1 MAASP
6 CWLVV
11 AAAATAGGGP
21 APVALLLPPPPTSH
35 NPVTPSA
42 PSTRQVDIPWPYK
55 GFESFPACW
64 FGADPTGSPAPG
76 TDAEPNTTMAIMA
89 RHQLVGW
96 GWQQGMYDF
105 PCNKLTAEAC
115 LQYAAQSFAI
125 FTIKNQTGVRPSFV
139 YRNL

>member
-1 MAASP
+1 MRGPGCRLPLLLLLSA
-6 CWLVV
+6 LG
-11 AAAATAGGGP
+11 AAARE
-21 APVALLLPPPPTSH
+21 VEF
-35 NPVTPSA
+35 
-42 PSTRQVDIPWPYK
+42 PWPYK

-64 FGADPTGSPAPG
+64 FGANPTGSPAPG

-115 LQYAAQSFAI
+115 LQYAAQSFAVY
-125 FTIKNQTGVRPSFV
+125 TIKNQTGVRPSFV
-139 YRNL
+139 YRNLGGMTLAWQRLAEAL